1 MFHVPKASPI
11 SKSPA
16 PAGPEDNSSE
26 DDDGGYDGA
35 ESVAG
40 TEITDRSETNSLS
53 SLTSVD

>member
-11 SKSPA
+11 SK
-16 PAGPEDNSSE
+16 AGLEDNSSE

-40 TEITDRSETNSLS
+40 TEITDQSETNSLS